1 MMLIKNSIRGDLM
14 GISRTY
20 IKELATNS
28 ATYFRGVNYAT
39 PSRVKNV
46 IIEDTD
52 TNGIVKIN
60 AKVRGTGNSYDVSI
74 TADTIQNEIAEYS
87 CTCPAFME
95 YDGACKHIIATII
108 LTDADIFNSKNPQTR
123 IFPAQEKFE
132 NVSQLP
138 SFEERLLELLKR
150 ETEKKDGYIIEPKNI
165 EPPKKETKTDSI
177 GLNLIKT
184 YTNNST
190 KQLMAAAVQNK
201 TSLIPT
207 IEIDY
212 KNHIILSFKIG
223 AERLYILRDLVKFQ
237 QDMLLGN
244 TVQYGKNLTL
254 LHEPGSFDEQS
265 KAILQYF
272 MTYYNVNG
280 LAYAGINGYYY
291 GTESKKYMYLT
302 PFMFDKL
309 IEIISD
315 KTISIIK
322 SQAAVIQASVEI
334 GNPELEIN
342 ITRNDEESFCL
353 SLSNYDLTLM
363 NGIKRLYILQNNKI
377 FACDEDYSKNVKDIL
392 SAFLQKSTSININC
406 KDMTAL
412 CSNVLNHVSGFIKI
426 NAEEELS
433 DFQPLPLVAKLY
445 LDMPTQDFVTA
456 QLMFEYG
463 ENKYNAYDKTNLTEA
478 CDLQGELLA
487 KTVVAKY
494 FNNVD
499 LAQKFAFIRDDE
511 QKLYRLVNE
520 GMRELA
526 SYCEIYATDKFKALH
541 IKHPPAVSV
550 GVRLESDL
558 LNLSFDIGDLSIQ
571 DLLDILH
578 SYKHTK
584 KYHRLTDG
592 SFFNLENTSLSEL
605 SQLTSGLDLSDK
617 DIAKGDITIPKYRAL
632 YIDNM
637 ITQSELLKYDRNNN
651 FKKIIRDIKDVFDSD
666 FIIPESLKHIL
677 RQYQD
682 TGFRWLKTMSAYGF
696 GGILADDMG
705 LGKTLQVIALFL
717 SLKDEQTPCKTSLV
731 VCPSSL
737 VLNWE
742 SELEKF
748 APTITKIAVIGT
760 SAERADILNNS
771 DDYDVVITS
780 YDLLKRDIEIYQ
792 EKNFYYQIID
802 EAQYIKNHNTQNA
815 KSVKLIHSVQRF
827 ALTGTPIENSLAE
840 LWSIYDYLMPG
851 YLYSY
856 NKFKQKFEMPI
867 VRNKDENA
875 LNGLKKL
882 VSPFILRR
890 LKHDVLK
897 ELPDKTETIM
907 HCKFEGEQS
916 KLYLANVAK
925 IKKELSEQIK
935 HAGFDNSKIIILSML
950 TRLRQLCCDPSL
962 MYANY
967 TGGSAKLE
975 MCLELIL
982 SCTGAGHKLL
992 LFSQFTSMLN
1002 IIQGRLRTLNVKS
1015 FMLQGSTSKEERK
1028 RLVDQFNEDDT
1039 PVFLISLKAGGTGLN
1054 LTGADIVIHYDPW
1067 WNISAQN
1074 QATDRVHRIGQK
1086 NSVQV
1091 YKLIAKDT
1099 IEEKILKLQ
1108 QGKADLADLI
1118 VREGDGIIARMSKEE
1133 ITSLFD

>member
-1 MMLIKNSIRGDLM
+1 LS
-14 GISRTY
+14 ISRNY
-20 IKELATNS
+20 IKGLATNS

-39 PSRVKNV
+39 PSRVKN
-46 IIEDTD
+46 IIIDDADE
-52 TNGIVKIN
+52 NGIVKLF
-60 AKVRGTGNSYDVSI
+60 ARVRGTGSSYNVNISS
-74 TADTIQNEIAEYS
+74 DTLLNEITEYS

-95 YDGACKHIIATII
+95 YDGACKHIIATIM
-108 LTDADIFNSKNPQTR
+108 LTESDVFNNIDSQAR
-123 IFPAQEKFE
+123 IFPVPEKI
-132 NVSQLP
+132 NNAIQLP
-138 SFEERLLELLKR
+138 DFEGRLLEIIKR
-150 ETEKKDGYIIEPKNI
+150 ETQKKNGNIIEPINI
-165 EPPKKETKTDSI
+165 EPQKTETRTDVI
-177 GLNLIKT
+177 GLNLIRT

-190 KQLMAAAVQNK
+190 KQLLSASIQNK
-201 TSLIPT
+201 VSLVPT
-207 IEIDY
+207 MEIDY
-212 KNHIILSFKIG
+212 KNHIVLSFKIG
-223 AERLYILRDLVKFQ
+223 AERLYVLRDLVKFQ
-237 QDMLLGN
+237 QDMLSGN
-244 TVQYGKNLTL
+244 TVQYGKSLTF
-254 LHEPGSFDEQS
+254 LHELGGFDEQS
-265 KAILQYF
+265 KAIIQYF
-272 MTYYNVNG
+272 MTYYSVNG
-280 LAYAGINGYYY
+280 LAYAGISGYYY

-302 PFMFDKL
+302 PFMLDKL
-309 IEIISD
+309 MEIMSG
-315 KTISIIK
+315 KTISILKLQNPI
-322 SQAAVIQASVEI
+322 ITASIELR
-334 GNPELEIN
+334 NPQLEIN
-342 ITRNDEESFCL
+342 VTRNDEDSFCL
-353 SLSNYDLTLM
+353 SLSDYNLTLM
-363 NGIKRLYILQNNKI
+363 SGASKIYILQHNTI
-377 FACDEDYSKNVKDIL
+377 FSSDEDYSRNVKDIL
-392 SAFLQKSTSININC
+392 NAFLQKSSSININS

-412 CSNVLNHVSGFIKI
+412 CSNVLNHVSAFIKI

-433 DFQPLPLVAKLY
+433 DFQPLPLVARLY
-445 LDMPTQDFVTA
+445 LDMPAQDFVTA

-463 ENKYNAYDKTNLTEA
+463 ENKYNAYDKVSLTKA

-494 FNNVD
+494 FDSID
-499 LAQKFAFIRDDE
+499 LAQKCAFIRDDE
-511 QKLYRLVNE
+511 QKLYRLVSE
-520 GMRELA
+520 GVSELTN
-526 SYCEIYATDKFKALH
+526 YCEIYATDNFKALH

-558 LNLSFDIGDLSIQ
+558 LNLSFDIGDMNIQ
-571 DLLDILH
+571 DLLNILH
-578 SYKHTK
+578 SYKHAK

-605 SQLTSGLDLSDK
+605 SQLTLGLDLSDK
-617 DIAKGDITIPKYRAL
+617 DIAKGEINIPKFRAL

-637 ITQSELLKYDRNNN
+637 ITQSELLKYDRNNG
-651 FKKIIRDIKDVFDSD
+651 FKKIIRDIKDVSDSD
-666 FIIPESLKHIL
+666 YIVPESLKHIL

-717 SLKDEQTPCKTSLV
+717 SLKDEKPQCRTSLV

-742 SELEKF
+742 SELDKF
-748 APTITKIAVIGT
+748 APTITKISVIGT

-771 DDYDVVITS
+771 DDFDVLITS

-792 EKNFYYQIID
+792 TKNFYYQIID

-815 KSVKLIHSVQRF
+815 KSVKQIKSVQRF

-856 NKFKQKFEMPI
+856 NKFKQRFEMPI
-867 VRNKDENA
+867 VRSKDEKA
-875 LNGLKKL
+875 LDGLKKL
-882 VSPFILRR
+882 VAPFILRR

-907 HCKFEGEQS
+907 HCKFEGEQL

-925 IKKELSEQIK
+925 IKKELSDQIK
-935 HAGFDNSKIIILSML
+935 QAGFDNSKIIILSML

-975 MCLELIL
+975 MCLELIV
-982 SCTGAGHKLL
+982 SCIESGHKLL

-1028 RLVDQFNEDDT
+1028 RLVDLFNVDDT

-1067 WNISAQN
+1067 WNVSAQN

-1108 QGKADLADLI
+1108 QNKADLADLI